1 MDPCFAIIDRN
12 TLSYVALKHVLQDMF
27 NHVDVFAY
35 NTIEQFIRDSNRHFV
50 HFFVSSDI
58 LFCNA
63 EEFDTLKDETTVL
76 HTGPSRNLQIN
87 GYRVLDVSLPE
98 DKIVEQLQHLQ
109 STGKYSG
116 RLVQSKSAE
125 DITSKLSQR
134 EKDVLK
140 LIVKGK
146 LNKEV
151 ADELKISLPT
161 AIFHRNNI
169 CEKLQ
174 TRSVGRLTVIAVLSG
189 LVEINEI

>member
-1 MDPCFAIIDRN
+1 MARKEF
-12 TLSYVALKHVLQDMF
+12 
-27 NHVDVFAY
+27 VD
-35 NTIEQFIRDSNRHFV
+35 
-50 HFFVSSDI
+50 
-58 LFCNA
+58 
-63 EEFDTLKDETTVL
+63 
-76 HTGPSRNLQIN
+76 LQIN

-109 STGKYSG
+109 STGKYSS

-174 TRSVGRLTVIAVLSG
+174 TRSVGRLTVMAVLSG